1 MWRAK
6 IEKAIVGF
14 TEFKKNEEETDL
26 ASKIAQEAYFKFTKD
41 INLFNDRIHTD
52 ITTFQNN
59 YGTKINDME
68 NKMVIFTYANYNHV
82 DKCMRYNG
90 PINKNDKISWY
101 SRNLPFKEYYKYDT
115 SGFRSYTDRYSQETG

>member
-90 PINKNDKISWY
+90 PINKNDQISWY
-101 SRNLPFKEYYKYDT
+101 SRNLSLKEYYKYDT
-115 SGFRSYTDRYSQETG
+115 SGFRGYTDRYS